1 MISIILK
8 YTGMRIEP
16 ARMHFEYSRMR
27 VELTRSMVRLQ
38 CRAVC

>member
-8 YTGMRIEP
+8 YTDMRIEP
-16 ARMHFEYSRMR
+16 ARMR